1 MYSVSNDFLT
11 KVASASRQFVARMSA
26 TNGFLVDS
34 DEVYLTDA
42 DGYFLINGVVPETSD
57 IPSDKFLSF
66 TINGGTNSEEDFSL
80 GSCVSQ
86 CLNVELNGNK
96 LITQGAEYLLEIGL
110 VLDDDSIEYIPMG
123 YFIAQKPETTEY
135 KTTATLYDRMIFLDA
150 IATPA
155 STLPETTTTLAVLAL
170 IEDTLGIPVDT
181 TGLIA
186 ISMTRPDTT
195 KSWRTALQTIA
206 QLYGGFSVID
216 RDGNLCIKKYDFNTT
231 VATIGAGRYTAFTH
245 ADEDYTLLNLYVITG
260 YDANGA
266 EVAYSSGTGT
276 GGIFFNNA
284 DMTQALLD
292 SIYAYYENMSYM
304 PSEISSMLGRPEID
318 VWDCVSVTDLN
329 GVAYT
334 VPLMSRE
341 LSFDGGL
348 TDSISAYGKSEAE
361 QLNAYQ
367 SLFSNLLKQTNGL
380 LNVVAKKIN
389 FAVEGQYLSSSF
401 EISDSAITSITDKFV
416 IKGSDGTTTV
426 ISGGQIQADSI
437 TADELNVTDLYAI
450 GATIGSFTI
459 DSTAIYSGSSLT
471 DTSTGAVAMSTA
483 SFAREIAGED
493 VSGLRLA
500 VGRNFGVDAS
510 GIVHAA
516 NIDIYSQTFSN
527 YMSGTTQRAHFYTQ
541 SGGGRAFSNIV
552 VEYQEFANDRW
563 TVISTP
569 FSIGQVYGSP
579 QVEIAST
586 SSFYVNGTATISTLY
601 ATLIGSSTSYVTTA
615 YITNIYGTVV
625 GTSDRNAKTEISE
638 LNPEKSAEF
647 IYSLKPCEYK
657 FKDGTSGRKHHGL
670 IAQEVKE
677 SMGADDWGVYVD
689 QNAKVESDADKIESP
704 LGLRYSEF
712 IADLIATVQSQN
724 ERITALE
731 NKIKELEVNNE

>member
-26 TNGFLVDS
+26 TSGFLVDS

-66 TINGGTNSEEDFSL
+66 TISGGTNSEKDFSL

-123 YFIAQKPETTEY
+123 YFIAQKPETTEH

-181 TGLIA
+181 AGLTA

-206 QLYGGFSVID
+206 QLYGGFAVID

-231 VATIGAGRYTAFTH
+231 VATIGADRYTAFTH
-245 ADEDYTLLNLYVITG
+245 ADANYTLLNLYVITG

-318 VWDCVSVTDLN
+318 VWDCISVTDMN
-329 GVAYT
+329 GDAFT

-341 LSFDGGL
+341 LSFDGGM

-367 SLFSNLLKQTNGL
+367 SVLSNLLQQTNGL
-380 LNVVAKKIN
+380 LDIVAKKIN
-389 FAVEGQYLSSSF
+389 FAVEGQYLSSTF

-426 ISGGQIQADSI
+426 ISGGEFQTHSVTADDINVSDLFAQNI
-437 TADELNVTDLYAI
+437 TASGTITGVTIYCTDADGGGLVCTSSGGLITQLNSDGLHFASEGVGEMASILFYQGGVEIKGFAGYSDAAGLLYV
-450 GATIGSFTI
+450 
-459 DSTAIYSGSSLT
+459 
-471 DTSTGAVAMSTA
+471 TGASVEGTQATSHTDINSDCA
-483 SFAREIAGED
+483 S
-493 VSGLRLA
+493 
-500 VGRNFGVDAS
+500 
-510 GIVHAA
+510 
-516 NIDIYSQTFSN
+516 IDF
-527 YMSGTTQRAHFYTQ
+527 MKPCHF
-541 SGGGRAFSNIV
+541 
-552 VEYQEFANDRW
+552 
-563 TVISTP
+563 
-569 FSIGQVYGSP
+569 
-579 QVEIAST
+579 
-586 SSFYVNGTATISTLY
+586 
-601 ATLIGSSTSYVTTA
+601 
-615 YITNIYGTVV
+615 IYGT
-625 GTSDRNAKTEISE
+625 GSGSDERIKHDITTLETNEAT
-638 LNPEKSAEF
+638 EF
-647 IYSLKPCEYK
+647 IYALKPVSFYYN
-657 FKDGTSGRKHHGL
+657 DGWGDDKKHHGF
-670 IAQEVKE
+670 IAQDVKKLV
-677 SMGADDWGVYVD
+677 SDDDSIIGTTRD
-689 QNAKVESDADKIESP
+689 
-704 LGLRYSEF
+704 RYMLQYQEI
-712 IADLIATVQSQN
+712 IARLVATVQSQN

-731 NKIKELEVNNE
+731 NKIKELEANNE